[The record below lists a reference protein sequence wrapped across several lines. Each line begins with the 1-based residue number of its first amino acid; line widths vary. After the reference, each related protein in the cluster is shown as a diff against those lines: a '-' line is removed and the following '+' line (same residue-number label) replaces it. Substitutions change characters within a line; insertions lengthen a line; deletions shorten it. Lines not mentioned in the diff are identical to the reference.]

1 MCGKRTTRSKQ
12 IQSKMNIL
20 MNIIITN
27 DVLLWDRDV
36 DRKTKRII
44 THTKAY
50 RPTLPHNHK
59 KRIPINLVL
68 VMVFIAVVV
77 MTRPIEDS
85 SCFINTGNA
94 PKMTYNYT
102 MSSVL
107 VSIALQ
113 KVVIGKEIIGI
124 DTIQIN
130 HITYIEWGY
139 DLLFSLYVLVA
150 NLI

>member
-1 MCGKRTTRSKQ
+1 
-12 IQSKMNIL
+12 
-20 MNIIITN
+20 
-27 DVLLWDRDV
+27 
-36 DRKTKRII
+36 
-44 THTKAY
+44 
-50 RPTLPHNHK
+50 
-59 KRIPINLVL
+59 
-68 VMVFIAVVV
+68 MVFIAVVV

-85 SCFINTGNA
+85 SCFINIGNA

>member
-1 MCGKRTTRSKQ
+1 
-12 IQSKMNIL
+12 
-20 MNIIITN
+20 
-27 DVLLWDRDV
+27 
-36 DRKTKRII
+36 
-44 THTKAY
+44 
-50 RPTLPHNHK
+50 
-59 KRIPINLVL
+59 
-68 VMVFIAVVV
+68 MVFIAVVV

-124 DTIQIN
+124 HTIQIN
-130 HITYIEWGY
+130 HHIIDIQRIYY
-139 DLLFSLYVLVA
+139 LFHLLFSLYVLVA

>member
-1 MCGKRTTRSKQ
+1 
-12 IQSKMNIL
+12 
-20 MNIIITN
+20 
-27 DVLLWDRDV
+27 
-36 DRKTKRII
+36 
-44 THTKAY
+44 
-50 RPTLPHNHK
+50 
-59 KRIPINLVL
+59 
-68 VMVFIAVVV
+68 MVFIAVVV

-124 DTIQIN
+124 HIIQIN
-130 HITYIEWGY
+130 HHIVVPSQQIYYLFHI
-139 DLLFSLYVLVA
+139 LFSLYVLVA

>member
-1 MCGKRTTRSKQ
+1 
-12 IQSKMNIL
+12 
-20 MNIIITN
+20 
-27 DVLLWDRDV
+27 
-36 DRKTKRII
+36 
-44 THTKAY
+44 
-50 RPTLPHNHK
+50 
-59 KRIPINLVL
+59 
-68 VMVFIAVVV
+68 MVFIAVVV

-124 DTIQIN
+124 HIIQIN
-130 HITYIEWGY
+130 HHIVQRIYY
-139 DLLFSLYVLVA
+139 LFHLLFSLYVLVA